1 MKKFRSFV
9 ALCLAMVMAFSFSAV
24 AFAAEPE
31 VDAFADVVLA
41 EDETVVYQ
49 DDEVMIV
56 ETSAT
61 DSGISPYSTDYNS
74 VWVANSGSG
83 NFTVHTSNSGT
94 VGVILSVSSSDS
106 SSSAYI
112 SVKKPNGS
120 FFKNDV
126 YLTPSTNGG
135 EATYKMYFASSGTYT
150 IYYTAY
156 TSVGMRIMCTL
167 YK

>member
-1 MKKFRSFV
+1 MRKFRSFV
-9 ALCLAMVMAFSFSAV
+9 ALCLAMVMAFSFSSV

-31 VDAFADVVLA
+31 TNGFADVVLA
-41 EDETVVYQ
+41 EGETVAYQ

-56 ETSAT
+56 ETSAAE
-61 DSGISPYSTDYNS
+61 SGISPYSTDYNS
-74 VWVANSGSG
+74 VWVASSSSG
-83 NFTVHTSNSGT
+83 NFSVYTSNSGT

-112 SVKKPNGS
+112 SIKKPNGS

-126 YLTPSTNGG
+126 YLTPAQNGG

-150 IYYTAY
+150 VYYTAY
-156 TSVGMRIMCTL
+156 TTAGMRIMCTL